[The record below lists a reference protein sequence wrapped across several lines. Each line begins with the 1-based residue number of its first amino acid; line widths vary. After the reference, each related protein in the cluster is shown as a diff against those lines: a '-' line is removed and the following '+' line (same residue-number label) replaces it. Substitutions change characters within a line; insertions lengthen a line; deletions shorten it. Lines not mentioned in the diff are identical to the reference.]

1 METYYTDKERKFVI
15 SAFRELRIAL
25 ADDLS
30 YPEIRRIEDIIKGG
44 IAAGKAHRDKYGIN
58 PSVRHLNT
66 ALLLSRYVGADRN
79 MIIATLLYQIC
90 SDDYFSLEDVKA
102 EFGDDVRSIIHGLKN
117 VADLYKKQT
126 TQRDENFSKLMM
138 AFAENIRVIIIMI
151 VDRLALMKA
160 INHHPNQKFV
170 FDIASESLYLYA
182 PLAHRLGL
190 YKIKSELEDMSL
202 KYTNRD
208 LYTQIAHKLNESKQE
223 RDKYIAEFIAPIK
236 KKLEDDGFKFEIKGR
251 TKSIYSIW
259 NKMRK
264 QNAELKDIYDLFAIR
279 IIIDTP
285 LKNERSDCWKAFAI
299 VTDMFK
305 PNPSRLKDWISIPKS
320 NGYESLHTTVTGPGQ
335 RWVEVQI
342 RTQRMD
348 EIAEKGLAAHFKY
361 KGVKSEKS
369 LDDWMANVRD
379 LLETSG
385 KDTPEIMKKM
395 NMDVYDKEVFIFTPK
410 GDLFRLPLG
419 ATILDFAFAIHSKIG
434 CSCIGGKVNGKTHKI
449 NYELKN
455 GDTVEVLTS
464 STQQPKQQWLS
475 IVTTSK
481 AKNKIRQS
489 LNEISNRSAEFA
501 KELLQRRFKN
511 RKIEI
516 EEAIL
521 TKVIKRLGYK
531 TATDFYNEISS
542 EKLDIGQI
550 VDSYVALKEKEDET
564 QQIASSRSAQ
574 EFVMQ
579 PPALSSSESSDVVII
594 GEGIKGINFKLSKCC
609 MPIQGDDI
617 MGFIASDG
625 AIKIHKRGCPN
636 ARHLMNRYPYRT
648 IKAAWS
654 EIVGGNQFAVP
665 LSIIG
670 NDDIGIV
677 NNITSLITKE
687 KSVSLRSIA
696 IDSNDGLFQGR
707 LVVGVNDTVSLN
719 NLIKK
724 ITAIKGV
731 KSMQQTNYIDNLLSR
746 GFDS

>member
-44 IAAGKAHRDKYGIN
+44 IAAGKALRDKYGIN

-434 CSCIGGKVNGKTHKI
+434 CTCIGGKVNGKTHKI

-550 VDSYVALKEKEDET
+550 VDNYVALKEKEDET

-579 PPALSSSESSDVVII
+579 PPTLSSSESSDVVII

-731 KSMQQTNYIDNLLSR
+731 KDVRRNN
-746 GFDS
+746 

>member
-434 CSCIGGKVNGKTHKI
+434 CTCIGGKVNGKTHKI

-707 LVVGVNDTVSLN
+707 LVVGVHDTVSLN

-731 KSMQQTNYIDNLLSR
+731 KDVRRNN
-746 GFDS
+746 

>member
-1 METYYTDKERKFVI
+1 MGTYYTDKERKFVI

-66 ALLLSRYVGADRN
+66 ALLLSRDVGADRN

-434 CSCIGGKVNGKTHKI
+434 CTCIGGKVNGKTHKI

-550 VDSYVALKEKEDET
+550 VDNYVALKEKEDET

-731 KSMQQTNYIDNLLSR
+731 KDVRRNN
-746 GFDS
+746 

>member
-434 CSCIGGKVNGKTHKI
+434 CTCIGGKVNGKTHKI

-625 AIKIHKRGCPN
+625 AIKIHKHGCPN

-731 KSMQQTNYIDNLLSR
+731 KDVRRNN
-746 GFDS
+746 

>member
-434 CSCIGGKVNGKTHKI
+434 CTCIGGKVNGKTHKI

-550 VDSYVALKEKEDET
+550 VDNYVALKEKEDET

-579 PPALSSSESSDVVII
+579 PPTLSSSESSDVVII

-665 LSIIG
+665 LNIIG

-731 KSMQQTNYIDNLLSR
+731 KDVRRNN
-746 GFDS
+746 

>member
-434 CSCIGGKVNGKTHKI
+434 CTYIGGKVNGKTHKI

-731 KSMQQTNYIDNLLSR
+731 KDVRRNN
-746 GFDS
+746 

>member
-434 CSCIGGKVNGKTHKI
+434 CTCIGGKVNGKTHKI

-489 LNEISNRSAEFA
+489 LNEISNRAAEFA

-731 KSMQQTNYIDNLLSR
+731 KDVRRNN
-746 GFDS
+746 

>member
-434 CSCIGGKVNGKTHKI
+434 CTCIGGKVNGKTHKI

-665 LSIIG
+665 LSIFG

-731 KSMQQTNYIDNLLSR
+731 KDVRRNN
-746 GFDS
+746 

>member
-434 CSCIGGKVNGKTHKI
+434 CTCIGGKVNGKTHKI

-455 GDTVEVLTS
+455 GDTVDVLTS

-707 LVVGVNDTVSLN
+707 LVVGVNETVSLN

-731 KSMQQTNYIDNLLSR
+731 KDVRRNN
-746 GFDS
+746 

>member
-434 CSCIGGKVNGKTHKI
+434 CTCIGGKVNGKTHKI

-677 NNITSLITKE
+677 NNITSLINKE

-731 KSMQQTNYIDNLLSR
+731 KDVRRNN
-746 GFDS
+746 

>member
-30 YPEIRRIEDIIKGG
+30 YPEIRRIEGIIKGG

-434 CSCIGGKVNGKTHKI
+434 CTCIGGKVNGKTHKI

-521 TKVIKRLGYK
+521 TKLIKRLGYK

-731 KSMQQTNYIDNLLSR
+731 KDVRRNN
-746 GFDS
+746 

>member
-419 ATILDFAFAIHSKIG
+419 ATILDFAFAIHSKVG
-434 CSCIGGKVNGKTHKI
+434 CTCIGGKVNGKTHKI

-550 VDSYVALKEKEDET
+550 VDNYVALKEKEDET

-579 PPALSSSESSDVVII
+579 PPTLSSSESSDVVII

-731 KSMQQTNYIDNLLSR
+731 KDVRRNN
-746 GFDS
+746 

>member
-385 KDTPEIMKKM
+385 KDTPVIMKKM

-434 CSCIGGKVNGKTHKI
+434 CTCIGGKVNGKTHKI

-731 KSMQQTNYIDNLLSR
+731 KDVRRNN
-746 GFDS
+746 

>member
-410 GDLFRLPLG
+410 GDLFRLPLE

-434 CSCIGGKVNGKTHKI
+434 CTCIGGKVNGKTHKI

-731 KSMQQTNYIDNLLSR
+731 KDVRRNN
-746 GFDS
+746 

>member
-379 LLETSG
+379 ILETSG

-434 CSCIGGKVNGKTHKI
+434 CTCIGGKVNGKTHKI

-550 VDSYVALKEKEDET
+550 VDNYVALKEKEDET

-579 PPALSSSESSDVVII
+579 PPTLSSSESSDVVII

-731 KSMQQTNYIDNLLSR
+731 KDVRRNN
-746 GFDS
+746 

>member
-434 CSCIGGKVNGKTHKI
+434 CTCIGGKVNGKTHKI

-564 QQIASSRSAQ
+564 QQIVSSRSAQ

-731 KSMQQTNYIDNLLSR
+731 KDVRRNN
-746 GFDS
+746 

>member
-434 CSCIGGKVNGKTHKI
+434 CTCIGGKVNGKTHKI

-542 EKLDIGQI
+542 EKLDIGKI

-731 KSMQQTNYIDNLLSR
+731 KDVRRNN
-746 GFDS
+746 

>member
-434 CSCIGGKVNGKTHKI
+434 CTCIGGKVNGKTHKI

-542 EKLDIGQI
+542 EKLDIGLI

-731 KSMQQTNYIDNLLSR
+731 KDVRRNN
-746 GFDS
+746 

>member
-434 CSCIGGKVNGKTHKI
+434 CTCIGGKVNGKTHKI

-550 VDSYVALKEKEDET
+550 VDNYVALKEKEDET

-579 PPALSSSESSDVVII
+579 PPTLSSSESNDVVII

-731 KSMQQTNYIDNLLSR
+731 KDVRRNN
-746 GFDS
+746 

>member
-434 CSCIGGKVNGKTHKI
+434 CTCIGGKVNGKTHKI

-609 MPIQGDDI
+609 IPIQGDDI
-617 MGFIASDG
+617 MGFIANDG

-731 KSMQQTNYIDNLLSR
+731 KDVRRNN
-746 GFDS
+746 

>member
-434 CSCIGGKVNGKTHKI
+434 CTCIGGKVNGKTHKI

-464 STQQPKQQWLS
+464 STQQPKQQWLF

-579 PPALSSSESSDVVII
+579 PPARSSSESSDVVII

-665 LSIIG
+665 LNIIG

-731 KSMQQTNYIDNLLSR
+731 KDVRRNN
-746 GFDS
+746 

>member
-379 LLETSG
+379 LLETSR

-434 CSCIGGKVNGKTHKI
+434 CTCIGGKVNGKTHKI

-731 KSMQQTNYIDNLLSR
+731 KDVRRNN
-746 GFDS
+746 

>member
-90 SDDYFSLEDVKA
+90 SDDHFSLEDVKA

-731 KSMQQTNYIDNLLSR
+731 KDVRRNN
-746 GFDS
+746 

>member
-170 FDIASESLYLYA
+170 FDIASESLYLYV

-434 CSCIGGKVNGKTHKI
+434 CTCIGGKVNGKTHKI

-731 KSMQQTNYIDNLLSR
+731 KDVRRNN
-746 GFDS
+746 

>member
-348 EIAEKGLAAHFKY
+348 VIAEKGLAAHFKY

-434 CSCIGGKVNGKTHKI
+434 CTCIGGKVNGKTHKI

-550 VDSYVALKEKEDET
+550 VDNYVALKEKEDET

-579 PPALSSSESSDVVII
+579 PPTLSSSESSDVVII

-731 KSMQQTNYIDNLLSR
+731 KDVRRNN
-746 GFDS
+746 

>member
-434 CSCIGGKVNGKTHKI
+434 CTCIGGKVNGKTHKI

-531 TATDFYNEISS
+531 TTTDFYNEISS

-731 KSMQQTNYIDNLLSR
+731 KDVRRNN
-746 GFDS
+746 

>member
-151 VDRLALMKA
+151 VDRLALMEA

-285 LKNERSDCWKAFAI
+285 LKNERSDCWKVFAI

-434 CSCIGGKVNGKTHKI
+434 CTCIGGKVNGKTHKI

-731 KSMQQTNYIDNLLSR
+731 KDVRRNN
-746 GFDS
+746 

>member
-1 METYYTDKERKFVI
+1 MGTYYTDKERKFVI

-434 CSCIGGKVNGKTHKI
+434 CTCIGGKVNGKTHKI

-579 PPALSSSESSDVVII
+579 PPARSSSESSDVVII

-665 LSIIG
+665 LNIIG

-731 KSMQQTNYIDNLLSR
+731 KDVRRNN
-746 GFDS
+746 

>member
-102 EFGDDVRSIIHGLKN
+102 EFGDDVRLIIHGLKN

-434 CSCIGGKVNGKTHKI
+434 CTCIGGKVNGKTHKI

-731 KSMQQTNYIDNLLSR
+731 KDVRRNN
-746 GFDS
+746 

>member
-117 VADLYKKQT
+117 VADIYKKQT

-434 CSCIGGKVNGKTHKI
+434 CTCIGGKVNGKAHKI

-731 KSMQQTNYIDNLLSR
+731 KDVRRNN
-746 GFDS
+746 

>member
-1 METYYTDKERKFVI
+1 MEAYYTEKERLFVI
-15 SAFRELRIAL
+15 EAYRSLRHSL
-25 ADDLS
+25 AGDLTF
-30 YPEIRRIEDIIKGG
+30 EETKKIEKILKGG
-44 IAAGKAHRDKYGIN
+44 IEAGMARRDKYGIN

-66 ALLLSRYVGADRN
+66 ALLISQYVGADKN
-79 MIIATLLYQIC
+79 MIIATLLYHLC
-90 SDDYFSLEDVKA
+90 SDDYYPLSAVKED
-102 EFGDDVRSIIHGLKN
+102 FGEDICSITKGLKKISE
-117 VADLYKKQT
+117 LYKRHS

-170 FDIASESLYLYA
+170 MDIATEALYLYA

-202 KYTNRD
+202 KYTNRE

-236 KKLEDDGFKFEIKGR
+236 KKLEEEGIKFDIKGR

-259 NKMRK
+259 NKMKK
-264 QNAELKDIYDLFAIR
+264 QNADLKDIYDLFAIR

-285 LKNERSDCWKAFAI
+285 LEHERRDCWKVFAI

-305 PNPSRLKDWISIPKS
+305 ANPSRMKDWITIPKS
-320 NGYESLHTTVTGPGQ
+320 NGYESLHTTVTGPGS

-379 LLETSG
+379 ILETSG

-434 CSCIGGKVNGKTHKI
+434 CTCIGAKVNGKTQKI
-449 NYELKN
+449 NYKLKN
-455 GDTVEVLTS
+455 GDTVEILTS
-464 STQQPKQQWLS
+464 TTQQPKLQWLT

-489 LNEISNRSAEFA
+489 LNEINNRSAEFA
-501 KELLQRRFKN
+501 KELIQRRFKN
-511 RKIEI
+511 RKIDI

-521 TKVIKRLGYK
+521 TKVINRLNYK
-531 TATDFYNEISS
+531 TATDFYNDVAN
-542 EKLDIGQI
+542 EKLDVAHI
-550 VDSYVALKEKEDET
+550 VDSYLAIKEKEEEPQT
-564 QQIASSRSAQ
+564 VIGNRSAQ
-574 EFVMQ
+574 DFVMQ
-579 PPALSSSESSDVVII
+579 PVEEVTNDSGDVIII
-594 GEGIKGINFKLSKCC
+594 GEGIKGINYKLAKCC
-609 MPIQGDDI
+609 MPIQGDNI

-625 AIKIHKRGCPN
+625 AIKIHKSTCPN
-636 ARHLMNRYPYRT
+636 ARHLSSKYPYRT
-648 IKAAWS
+648 IKTVWS
-654 EIVGGNQFAVP
+654 GVTGSNQFAVP
-665 LSIIG
+665 LSIVG
-670 NDDIGIV
+670 HDDIGIV
-677 NNITSLITKE
+677 NNITSIITKE
-687 KSVSLRSIA
+687 KNVSLRSIA

-707 LVVGVNDTVSLN
+707 LVVGVNDIVSLN

-724 ITAIKGV
+724 IKTIKGV
-731 KSMQQTNYIDNLLSR
+731 KDVQRNN
-746 GFDS
+746 

>member
-44 IAAGKAHRDKYGIN
+44 IAAGKAHRDKHGIN

-434 CSCIGGKVNGKTHKI
+434 CTCIGGKVNGKTHKI

-731 KSMQQTNYIDNLLSR
+731 KDVRRNN
-746 GFDS
+746 

>member
-90 SDDYFSLEDVKA
+90 SDDYFSLEDIKA

-160 INHHPNQKFV
+160 INHHHNQKFV

-434 CSCIGGKVNGKTHKI
+434 CTCIGGKVNGKTHKI

-731 KSMQQTNYIDNLLSR
+731 KDVRRNN
-746 GFDS
+746 

>member
-434 CSCIGGKVNGKTHKI
+434 CTCIGGKVNGKTHKI

-670 NDDIGIV
+670 IDDIGIV

-731 KSMQQTNYIDNLLSR
+731 KDVRRNN
-746 GFDS
+746 

>member
-410 GDLFRLPLG
+410 GDLFRLHLG

-434 CSCIGGKVNGKTHKI
+434 CTCIGGKVNGKTHKI

-636 ARHLMNRYPYRT
+636 ARHLMSRYPYRT

-731 KSMQQTNYIDNLLSR
+731 KDVRRNN
-746 GFDS
+746 

>member
-434 CSCIGGKVNGKTHKI
+434 CTCFGGKVNGKTHKI

-731 KSMQQTNYIDNLLSR
+731 KDVRRNN
-746 GFDS
+746 

>member
-15 SAFRELRIAL
+15 NAFRELRIAL

-102 EFGDDVRSIIHGLKN
+102 EFGDDVRLIIHGLKN

-434 CSCIGGKVNGKTHKI
+434 CTCIGGKVNGKTHKI

-731 KSMQQTNYIDNLLSR
+731 KDVRRNN
-746 GFDS
+746 

>member
-264 QNAELKDIYDLFAIR
+264 QKAEPKDSYDLFAIR

-434 CSCIGGKVNGKTHKI
+434 CTCIGGKVNGKTHKI

-731 KSMQQTNYIDNLLSR
+731 KDVRRNN
-746 GFDS
+746 

>member
-1 METYYTDKERKFVI
+1 MEIKMMGTYYTDKERKFVI

-434 CSCIGGKVNGKTHKI
+434 CTCIGGKVNGKTHKI

-579 PPALSSSESSDVVII
+579 PPARSSSESSDVVII

-617 MGFIASDG
+617 MGF
-625 AIKIHKRGCPN
+625 
-636 ARHLMNRYPYRT
+636 
-648 IKAAWS
+648 
-654 EIVGGNQFAVP
+654 
-665 LSIIG
+665 
-670 NDDIGIV
+670 
-677 NNITSLITKE
+677 
-687 KSVSLRSIA
+687 
-696 IDSNDGLFQGR
+696 
-707 LVVGVNDTVSLN
+707 
-719 NLIKK
+719 
-724 ITAIKGV
+724 
-731 KSMQQTNYIDNLLSR
+731 
-746 GFDS
+746 